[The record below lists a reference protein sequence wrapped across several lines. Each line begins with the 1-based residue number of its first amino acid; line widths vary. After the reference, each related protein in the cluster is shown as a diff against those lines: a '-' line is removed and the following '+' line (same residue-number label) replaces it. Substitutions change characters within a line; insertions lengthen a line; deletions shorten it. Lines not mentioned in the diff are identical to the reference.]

1 MTWAISRCSSAWLA
15 TAGWTGPSCATG
27 WSRRHYET
35 AIANQFQE
43 GLNLGING
51 IPGFLIGNILFT
63 GARPYSVFKAVMGK
77 LQEAGQQGEARP

>member
-1 MTWAISRCSSAWLA
+1 M
-15 TAGWTGPSCATG
+15 
-27 WSRRHYET
+27 
-35 AIANQFQE
+35 
-43 GLNLGING
+43 GING